1 MGAEELGSTARA
13 AGREAEESAA
23 LDHAVRVGLVSY
35 GVVHL
40 LLAWLMLQ
48 LALGSR
54 GADVS
59 TTGALHELAGG
70 APGRVLL
77 VVLAAGFAALVLWQ
91 LLDALVGH
99 RGARGR
105 WRPVRRAVSLGRA
118 VIYGAL
124 AVSAAKIALGAG
136 AGGQQA
142 QPDTVTA
149 RLMEV
154 PYGRLLVAAV
164 GVAAIGYAVGTIY
177 WALSSRFEK
186 NLASR
191 GVHGARGTAI
201 GVFAKVGY
209 TARAVGFLLVG
220 LLFMWAAA
228 TRDPEHSGG
237 LDKALGRL
245 LGEPF
250 GPAALV
256 AMAAGFACFGLYAF
270 AWAWHLPRHLSR

>member
-1 MGAEELGSTARA
+1 M
-13 AGREAEESAA
+13 

-48 LALGSR
+48 LALGSG

-59 TTGALHELAGG
+59 TSGALHELAGG
-70 APGRVLL
+70 ALGRVLL

-99 RGARGR
+99 RQEQGV
-105 WRPVRRAVSLGRA
+105 WRSLRRLVSLGRA

-124 AVSAAKIALGAG
+124 AASAAKIAVGAG
-136 AGGQQA
+136 SSGGEA
-142 QPDTVTA
+142 RPDTITA

-154 PYGRLLVAAV
+154 PYGLVLVAAV
-164 GVAAIGYAVGTIY
+164 GVVAIGYAVGTVY

-191 GVHGARGTAI
+191 GVHGARGAAI
-201 GVFAKVGY
+201 GVFAKAGY
-209 TARAVGFLLVG
+209 TARAMGFLLVG
-220 LLFMWAAA
+220 LLFVWAAV
-228 TRDPEHSGG
+228 TRQPEHSGG
-237 LDKALGRL
+237 LDEALGRL

-256 AMAAGFACFGLYAF
+256 AMAVGFACFGLYAF

>member
-48 LALGSR
+48 LALGSG

-59 TTGALHELAGG
+59 TSGALHELAGG
-70 APGRVLL
+70 ALGRVLL

-99 RGARGR
+99 RQEQGV
-105 WRPVRRAVSLGRA
+105 WRSLRRLVSLGRA

-124 AVSAAKIALGAG
+124 AVSAAKVAVGAG
-136 AGGQQA
+136 SSGGEA
-142 QPDTVTA
+142 RPDTITA

-154 PYGRLLVAAV
+154 PYGRVLVAAV
-164 GVAAIGYAVGTIY
+164 GVVAIGYAV
-177 WALSSRFEK
+177 
-186 NLASR
+186 
-191 GVHGARGTAI
+191 
-201 GVFAKVGY
+201 
-209 TARAVGFLLVG
+209 
-220 LLFMWAAA
+220 
-228 TRDPEHSGG
+228 
-237 LDKALGRL
+237 
-245 LGEPF
+245 
-250 GPAALV
+250 
-256 AMAAGFACFGLYAF
+256 
-270 AWAWHLPRHLSR
+270 